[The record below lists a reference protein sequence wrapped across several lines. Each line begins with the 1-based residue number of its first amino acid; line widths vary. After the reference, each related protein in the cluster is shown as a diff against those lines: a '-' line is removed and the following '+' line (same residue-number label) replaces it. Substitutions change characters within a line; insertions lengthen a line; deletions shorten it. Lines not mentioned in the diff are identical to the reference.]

1 MEYRINAIADALP
14 MVSDVELQE
23 LADDI
28 AANGQIESI
37 KLWNDEIID
46 GRNRYAACKLAGVEP
61 RFEAIEVD
69 DPVSYVTS
77 TNVRRR
83 HLTKQQISLFIA
95 FATEVMSRE
104 ESTARARSV
113 NPCNPNESPDVPN
126 GTTGKSDAERA
137 KEAGIG
143 LRTLKRARKM
153 VEEEPETARSV
164 LRGEKP
170 KAKDDA
176 SQGMKAATAYEAIQ
190 GGVFAEDVEAAE
202 EYGINRGRV
211 SEYRSVV
218 TADPALATKVK
229 AGEVSL
235 ADAYRTVKAKDPDAA
250 EVFAKLSKADQKVIQ
265 RQFDKDLAEMKR
277 QLRKQ
282 LVDEAYEHRME
293 NVRLKTEFVQL
304 FDHAN
309 WALPWTEKEYKSLVM
324 FCHPDRHPEDMKEK
338 ASTAFQLL
346 KEMER
351 RYELRNM
358 MKFRKA
364 EAA

>member
-1 MEYRINAIADALP
+1 MEYRINEIADALP

-28 AANGQIESI
+28 TANGQIESI

-61 RFEAIEVD
+61 RFETIEVD

-77 TNVRRR
+77 ANVRRR
-83 HLTKQQISLFIA
+83 HLTKQQIGLFIA

-104 ESTARARSV
+104 AVCEKARSARTEDNSIV
-113 NPCNPNESPDVPN
+113 QNCTIE
-126 GTTGKSDAERA
+126 KSDAERA
-137 KEAGIG
+137 KDAGISV
-143 LRTLKRARKM
+143 RTLKTARKM
-153 VEEEPETARSV
+153 VKDDPETARSV
-164 LRGEKP
+164 MRGEKP

>member
-1 MEYRINAIADALP
+1 MEYRINEIADALP

-28 AANGQIESI
+28 KANGQIESI

-46 GRNRYAACKLAGVEP
+46 GRNRYAACKLAGVDP
-61 RFEAIEVD
+61 RFETIEVD

-83 HLTKQQISLFIA
+83 HLTKQQIGLFIA

-104 ESTARARSV
+104 ESGKKSAIARGEKEHVQNCTS
-113 NPCNPNESPDVPN
+113 SK
-126 GTTGKSDAERA
+126 TDAERA
-137 KEAGIG
+137 KDAGISV
-143 LRTLKRARKM
+143 RTLKTARKM
-153 VEEEPETARSV
+153 VKDDPETARSV
-164 LRGEKP
+164 MRGEKP

-190 GGVFAEDVEAAE
+190 DGVFAEDVEAAE

-218 TADPALATKVK
+218 TADPDLAAKVK
-229 AGEVSL
+229 AGEVPL
-235 ADAYRTVKAKDPDAA
+235 AEAYRTVKAKDPDVA
-250 EVFAKLSKADQKVIQ
+250 EVFAKLSKADQKIIQ

-293 NVRLKTEFVQL
+293 NVRLKTEFVRL
-304 FDHAN
+304 FDRAE
-309 WALPWTEKEYKSLVM
+309 WCLPWTEKEYKSLLR
-324 FCHPDRHPEDMKEK
+324 FCHPDRHSEDMKEK

-351 RYELRNM
+351 RYEIHNM

>member
-1 MEYRINAIADALP
+1 MEYRINEIADALP
-14 MVSDVELQE
+14 MVS
-23 LADDI
+23 
-28 AANGQIESI
+28 
-37 KLWNDEIID
+37 DEIID

-61 RFEAIEVD
+61 RFETIEVD
-69 DPVSYVTS
+69 DPVTYVTS

-83 HLTKQQISLFIA
+83 HLTKQQIGLFIA

-104 ESTARARSV
+104 EISAKGNAAQGRGDTH
-113 NPCNPNESPDVPN
+113 VPN
-126 GTTGKSDAERA
+126 GTRVKSDAERA

-164 LRGEKP
+164 MRGEKP

-190 GGVFAEDVEAAE
+190 DGVFAEDVEAAE

-218 TADPALATKVK
+218 TADPALAAKVK
-229 AGEVSL
+229 AGEVPL
-235 ADAYRTVKAKDPDAA
+235 ASAYRIVKDKYRLVKAEPSVA
-250 EVFAKLSKADQKVIQ
+250 EVFAKLSKADQKIIQ
-265 RQFDKDLAEMKR
+265 RQFDKDLAEMKQ

-293 NVRLKTEFVQL
+293 NVRLKTEFVRL
-304 FDHAN
+304 FDRAE
-309 WALPWTEKEYKSLVM
+309 WCLPWTEKEYKSLLR

>member
-28 AANGQIESI
+28 TANGQIESI

-61 RFEAIEVD
+61 RFETIEVD

-77 TNVRRR
+77 ANVRRR
-83 HLTKQQISLFIA
+83 HLTKQQIGLFIA

-104 ESTARARSV
+104 ESTAKA
-113 NPCNPNESPDVPN
+113 N
-126 GTTGKSDAERA
+126 GVKYGKSSDASNDATVKSDAERA
-137 KEAGIG
+137 ADAGIS
-143 LRTLKRARKM
+143 RSTLTRARQM

-164 LRGEKP
+164 MRGEKP

-190 GGVFAEDVEAAE
+190 DGVFAEDVEAAE

-218 TADPALATKVK
+218 TADPALAAKVK

-235 ADAYRTVKAKDPDAA
+235 ADAYKTVKAKDPDVA
-250 EVFAKLSKADQKVIQ
+250 EVFAKLSKADQKIIQ

-282 LVDEAYEHRME
+282 LVDEAYEHRIE
-293 NVRLKTEFVQL
+293 NVRLKTEFAQL